1 MQLQITKFRFS
12 IQKWNAAI
20 IKILKYENDFGTE
33 VWQQKICKD
42 FQDCANEI
50 LKCLEH
56 EYLKKTEENLMEN
69 WSLAILIPA
78 VMYKFENVPKDLG

>member
-1 MQLQITKFRFS
+1 MARS
-12 IQKWNAAI
+12 
-20 IKILKYENDFGTE
+20 
-33 VWQQKICKD
+33 QKICKD

-56 EYLKKTEENLMEN
+56 QYFKKTEENLMEN

-78 VMYKFENVPKDLG
+78 VMYKFENVPKDLDDLGERLSEQSI